1 MLRVLCVPVLIL
13 ALHVTALT
21 AAAIPSCPVGATIA
35 VYLALGADGCSVGDV
50 MTFSHFAYT
59 GFAANGEFLPPLAAR
74 LTPVN
79 LTAPLVGVGLIAT
92 SDFVRP
98 PGPLAFNGFK
108 ALSLSF
114 QAAGAAHVKITGD
127 HLVQEGGVSRSP
139 FGSGFYT
146 VTETVTPGGMLS
158 TVIGIV
164 ALDVFFNTSDSI
176 TISPTMS
183 QDVHMFGGGFGPGS
197 ITSVLLGFDTSV
209 APMPTPEP
217 ATLLLVGTGAAGL
230 GLARW
235 WKRRRAREG
244 AHAA

>member
-1 MLRVLCVPVLIL
+1 MLRVLFVPIFIL
-13 ALHVTALT
+13 LLHVTALT

-50 MTFSHFAYT
+50 MTFSNFAYT
-59 GFAANGEFLPPLAAR
+59 GFAANGEFLPALGAR

-79 LTAPLVGVGLIAT
+79 LAAPLVGVGLIAT

-98 PGPLAFNGFK
+98 PGPFLPFDGFK
-108 ALSLSF
+108 SLSLSF

-127 HLVQEGGVSRSP
+127 HLVQEGFVSRGS
-139 FGSGFYT
+139 FGSGFYS
-146 VTETVTPGGMLS
+146 VNESVTPGGNLS
-158 TVIGIV
+158 TVIGIGG
-164 ALDVFFNTSDSI
+164 LDFFFHPSASI
-176 TISPTMS
+176 IISPTSS
-183 QDVHMFGGGFGPGS
+183 QDVHMFGGGTGPGS

-209 APMPTPEP
+209 APTPTPEP

-235 WKRRRAREG
+235 LKRRRT
-244 AHAA
+244 